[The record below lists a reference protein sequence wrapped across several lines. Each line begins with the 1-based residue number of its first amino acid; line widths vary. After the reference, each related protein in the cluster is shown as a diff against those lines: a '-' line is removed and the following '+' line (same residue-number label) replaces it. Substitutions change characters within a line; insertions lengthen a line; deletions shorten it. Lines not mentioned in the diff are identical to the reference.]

1 MRLEKKNEGYLTL
14 EQSLIFTVPRPSVE
28 LYDLTNDPEEYNN
41 LAFDPEYRQMS
52 GFLLVELQKWM
63 KDTDDFPNTFR
74 TRRDH
79 TDRISGIRYY
89 FQNPELE
96 NDLPENDTIP
106 IIENE

>member
-1 MRLEKKNEGYLTL
+1 
-14 EQSLIFTVPRPSVE
+14 
-28 LYDLTNDPEEYNN
+28 
-41 LAFDPEYRQMS
+41 
-52 GFLLVELQKWM
+52 M
-63 KDTDDFPNTFR
+63 KDTDDFPNTYR

-96 NDLPENDTIP
+96 NDLPKNDTIP